1 MNSKQQG
8 MRIVLIG
15 FMGAGKTTVGRELA
29 QQLGIDFF
37 DLDEQIVARSGFPSV
52 RDLFN
57 SRGESFFRSQEADV
71 FRELLQHQRVVIATG
86 GGIISNDLAADD
98 LEKSA
103 QLGETVY
110 LEGKFQTLV
119 DRVGGDP
126 GRPLFHDTEKA
137 KTLFDTRRSLYF
149 KFAAWSCQ
157 VDVESP
163 EKIAEII
170 ALRVLSRSI

>member
-29 QQLGIDFF
+29 QQLGISFF
-37 DLDEQIVARSGFPSV
+37 DLD
-52 RDLFN
+52 
-57 SRGESFFRSQEADV
+57 
-71 FRELLQHQRVVIATG
+71 ELLQHQRVVIATG

-119 DRVGGDP
+119 NRVGGDP

-170 ALRVLSRSI
+170 ALRVFSRSI